1 MRNLRQLERV
11 KWQDRVTNAEVLR
24 RCSITGIEAM
34 IIKSQLRWSGHIARM
49 LIDRIP
55 KQIFYGEVES
65 GQRPRGGQMKRYRDV
80 LKSSMKASEINP
92 DSWESDTLVRPGWR
106 KICHTGM
113 ATFEANRLAKLTKKR
128 TRRIKRFNNHPQLDA
143 ETFTC
148 AVCGRVCRSRI
159 GLHSHQKK
167 HSKV

>member
-1 MRNLRQLERV
+1 
-11 KWQDRVTNAEVLR
+11 
-24 RCSITGIEAM
+24 
-34 IIKSQLRWSGHIARM
+34 
-49 LIDRIP
+49 
-55 KQIFYGEVES
+55 
-65 GQRPRGGQMKRYRDV
+65 MKRYRDV

-92 DSWESDTLVRPGWR
+92 DSWKSDALDRSGWR
-106 KICHTGM
+106 KICHAGM
-113 ATFEANRLAKLTKKR
+113 ATFEANRLVKLAEKR

-159 GLHSHQKK
+159 GLHSHQKN